1 MVTHNSIQ
9 QVGCRRR
16 LTARLIRN
24 VGRKMMRIHTQ
35 QSLALFLGMFAWTA
49 FSSDVVTL
57 KSGKVIECHVLEYS
71 AEQFKVVDTKGKTT
85 TGNASAVESI
95 VFEPPQEKEKADS
108 DPVEEE
114 PNIEVVGSFGGICET
129 PEQKAELTRFA
140 VATFDRPIKS
150 IGLVH
155 YHPGGHREVRVNFER
170 VKIQGDYYSSPS
182 AVICHTK
189 LLPSW
194 AARDKDGNVTWDP
207 KKSVAVSGPWF
218 TDKKIKINLRVRY
231 RLKSMA
237 KYLGSPDRL
246 GSYDAIHKLLLSIE
260 AKDYEIPE
268 DSIASRLGKHI
279 HIQLEEIISIS
290 TEKEEGRVLYRV
302 KTRSGSLTGE
312 IFTFERRDNT
322 FALVGVGMWVS

>member
-1 MVTHNSIQ
+1 MHWTLVPRASDLHVS
-9 QVGCRRR
+9 C
-16 LTARLIRN
+16 
-24 VGRKMMRIHTQ
+24 KMMRIYIQ
-35 QSLALFLGMFAWTA
+35 QSLALILGMFAWTA

-114 PNIEVVGSFGGICET
+114 PKIEVVGSFWGICET

-150 IGLVH
+150 IELVH
-155 YHPGGHREVRVNFER
+155 YHPGDHREVRVNFER

-182 AVICHTK
+182 AVIYHTK

-194 AARDKDGNVTWDP
+194 AARDKGGNVTWDP

-218 TDKKIKINLRVRY
+218 TEKTININLRVRY
-231 RLKSMA
+231 RLKSMN
-237 KYLGSPDRL
+237 KYLGLPDRL

-260 AKDYEIPE
+260 AKDYEIGE
-268 DSIASRLGKHI
+268 HFIAARLGKHI
-279 HIQLEEIISIS
+279 QLQEIIRIS
-290 TEKEEGRVLYRV
+290 TEKEKGKVLYRV
-302 KTRSGSLTGE
+302 ETRSGESLTGK